1 MEVMSWTK
9 LWSMLVLV
17 VSCLVMSSIWRLT
30 RFVMLSAIL
39 EVLVFLIRNAE
50 AQIPFLTGVGTL
62 LEVLS

>member
-1 MEVMSWTK
+1 MEVTSWTK

-17 VSCLVMSSIWRLT
+17 VSCLVMSSIWCLT